1 MPLDRHARRFLDMMA
16 AAGATRGRYED
27 AGERRHALENL
38 AAAADPPGAVPVG
51 GVRDQFLPTESG
63 SILSRVYTPR
73 DRVEETLPGMVFF
86 HGGGWV
92 AGSLNTH
99 DGLCRRLANASGC
112 RVIAIEYRLAPEHP
126 FPRGL
131 EDGLAAF
138 HHVASSHASFGI
150 DPARL
155 GIAGD
160 SAGGTLA
167 AAICRIMR
175 DSKTAPGKMASG
187 KMASVKNPAIAFQ
200 LLICPILDIHGESAS
215 CRQLAEGYFLDRET
229 LLRDIAL
236 YCPGADLSDP
246 RLSPLL
252 AADFSGLP
260 PALIHTAQFDPFG
273 DEGEA
278 YAAKLSA
285 ASVPVDGQC
294 HPGMIHYFYC
304 MPRMIP
310 YAAKALEMIG
320 AEVRDLVETPLERRT
335 QKRTRPPLIRS

>member
-1 MPLDRHARRFLDMMA
+1 MPLDRHARRVLDMIA

-27 AGERRHALENL
+27 VSERRRALENL
-38 AAAADPPGAVPVG
+38 AAAADPPGTAPIG
-51 GVRDQFLPTESG
+51 GVRDEYLPIESG
-63 SILSRVYTPR
+63 AILLRVYAPFGR
-73 DRVEETLPGMVFF
+73 MEETLPGMVFF

-92 AGSLNTH
+92 AGSLDTH
-99 DGLCRRLANASGC
+99 DGFCRRLALESGC
-112 RVIAIEYRLAPEHP
+112 RVIAVDYRLAPEYP

-138 HHVASSHASFGI
+138 LHVASSHARFGI

-175 DSKTAPGKMASG
+175 DSKTAPGKI
-187 KMASVKNPAIAFQ
+187 PAIAFQ

-215 CRQLAEGYFLDRET
+215 RCELAENYFLDRDT

-252 AADFSGLP
+252 AGDFSGLP

-285 ASVPVDGQC
+285 ASVPVHGQS

-310 YAAKALEMIG
+310 YAASAVAMMG
-320 AEVRDLVETPLERRT
+320 AEIRHLLEDAPERRA